1 MCVSECLVYCPQ
13 ETARSGGHV
22 TSDTFVRGVSPAA
35 RERPGVLY
43 YRNPQRRPLSGE
55 LKGPEQN

>member
-1 MCVSECLVYCPQ
+1 MSGLLPP
-13 ETARSGGHV
+13 ETSRSGGHV

-43 YRNPQRRPLSGE
+43 YRNPQRRPTSGE

>member
-1 MCVSECLVYCPQ
+1 MSGLLPP
-13 ETARSGGHV
+13 ETSRSGGHV

-43 YRNPQRRPLSGE
+43 YRDGRRRPTSGE